1 MSDPRSLR
9 PLPLF
14 EGCTDAELEV
24 AGRLLTP
31 VDASPGRVL
40 MVQGDYARQFVVV
53 EEGEVDVTRHTR
65 GAPDRLVT
73 VSAGSWVGEVGL
85 LDHVPCTATV
95 ATRTGAKVHV
105 ANAGEF
111 RQLLDIL
118 PVASNL
124 RTTADDRLAENEL
137 LAAG

>member
-14 EGCTDAELEV
+14 EGCTDAELQV

-31 VDASPGRVL
+31 IDASPGRVL
-40 MVQGDYARQFVVV
+40 MVQGDHARQFVIV
-53 EEGEVDVTRHTR
+53 EDGEVEVVRHTE
-65 GAPDRLVT
+65 GAPDRVVT
-73 VSAGSWVGEVGL
+73 VPAGSYVGEVGL

-95 ATRTGAKVHV
+95 LTPTGAKVHV

-118 PVASNL
+118 PVACNL

-137 LAAG
+137 LAAS